1 MTDEE
6 KKFRELCGYVKN
18 DIMKYDSNQKL
29 SEYMILRLRGLK
41 DGKFIANN
49 NIPSMANYSYDVI
62 LLTFKYVKQ
71 HNLDYILST
80 KKFDTETKKFNYI
93 LAIVSNNINSVYNKV
108 KQIKEEQSRAVDIQ
122 VDDLP
127 NYTNKYETKK
137 INNNLEK
144 FW

>member
-62 LLTFKYVKQ
+62 LLTFKYIKQ
-71 HNLDYILST
+71 HDLDYILAT
-80 KKFDTETKKFNYI
+80 KKFDTEVKKFNYI
-93 LAIVSNNINSVYNKV
+93 LAIVSNNINNVYNKV
-108 KQIKEEQSRAVDIQ
+108 KQIKEEQSRAVEIQ

-127 NYTNKYETKK
+127 NYVNKYETKK
-137 INNNLEK
+137 IDNNLEK

>member
-49 NIPSMANYSYDVI
+49 NVPSMANYSYDVI
-62 LLTFKYVKQ
+62 VLTFKYVKQ

-80 KKFDTETKKFNYI
+80 KKFDTEAKKFNYI

>member
-18 DIMKYDSNQKL
+18 DIMKYDGNQKL

-49 NIPSMANYSYDVI
+49 NVPSMANYSYDVI

-93 LAIVSNNINSVYNKV
+93 LAVVSNNINNVYNKV

>member
-6 KKFRELCGYVKN
+6 KKFQELCAYVKS

-29 SEYMILRLRGLK
+29 SKNMILRLRGLK
-41 DGKFIANN
+41 DGKYMANK
-49 NIPSMANYSYDVI
+49 NIPSLANYSYDII
-62 LLTFKYVKQ
+62 LLTFKYVKH

-80 KKFDTETKKFNYI
+80 KEFETEEKKFNYI
-93 LAIVSNNINSVYNKV
+93 MAIVSNNINTVYNKA
-108 KQIKEEQSRAVDIQ
+108 KQIKEEQNRAVEIQ

-127 NYTNKYETKK
+127 NYVNKYQTKEV
-137 INNNLEK
+137 NDNLKK

>member
-6 KKFRELCGYVKN
+6 KKFRELCSYVKN

-49 NIPSMANYSYDVI
+49 NIPSMANYSYDII

-80 KKFDTETKKFNYI
+80 KKFDNETKKFNYI
-93 LAIVSNNINSVYNKV
+93 LAIVSNNINSIYNKV
-108 KQIKEEQSRAVDIQ
+108 KQIKEEQSRAVEIR

-127 NYTNKYETKK
+127 NYINRYEAREV
-137 INNNLEK
+137 NNNLEK